1 MRKTKHKFLK
11 ELITFFLL
19 LILVTLFIPIIKTED
34 FSVNGFQAIL
44 GYKPSYEIG
53 IFSASVQFTFF
64 SWPIL
69 VTYLL
74 ALIGL
79 VILLTPIKS
88 KNMIKYLMIAT
99 INIITLI
106 LFIYIIEFFKNAVVN
121 NNFLIELYFNSL
133 IFNYSIGAYLGIIAS
148 AINIFLS
155 GLMLFIKSISIST
168 TLA

>member
-1 MRKTKHKFLK
+1 
-11 ELITFFLL
+11 
-19 LILVTLFIPIIKTED
+19 
-34 FSVNGFQAIL
+34 
-44 GYKPSYEIG
+44 
-53 IFSASVQFTFF
+53 
-64 SWPIL
+64 
-69 VTYLL
+69 
-74 ALIGL
+74 
-79 VILLTPIKS
+79 
-88 KNMIKYLMIAT
+88 MIAT

>member
-19 LILVTLFIPIIKTED
+19 LILVTLFMPIIKTED

-53 IFSASVQFTFF
+53 NFSASVQFTFF

-79 VILLTPIKS
+79 VMLLTPLKARTDQIPYDCNHQYNHFDS
-88 KNMIKYLMIAT
+88 IYL
-99 INIITLI
+99 
-106 LFIYIIEFFKNAVVN
+106 IIEFFKNAVIN
-121 NNFLIELYFNSL
+121 NNFLINYIL
-133 IFNYSIGAYLGIIAS
+133 IP
-148 AINIFLS
+148 
-155 GLMLFIKSISIST
+155 
-168 TLA
+168 